1 MNLKFLRD
9 VIDGT
14 KSNKKL
20 ITKVLIIG
28 GIIAILSYLFHP
40 GVGQFSVMINGE
52 PVAES
57 LVRFAAIP
65 TFLVFMLITGL
76 LMVLLFL
83 GAGALMFLAAMFFAF
98 AVGFV
103 IAPYF
108 WPVLVIIFLII
119 ALMAF
124 SNDNKG

>member
-1 MNLKFLRD
+1 MLLMEH
-9 VIDGT
+9 
-14 KSNKKL
+14 KSKL
-20 ITKVLIIG
+20 IAKVLIVG
-28 GIIAILSYLFHP
+28 GVIAILSYLFHP
-40 GVGQFSVMINGE
+40 GVGQLSVMINGE

-83 GAGALMFLAAMFFAF
+83 GAGALMFLAAILFAF
-98 AVGFV
+98 AVCVV